1 MKAQAYHC
9 ARQALAPGSDTE
21 LNAETLEAV
30 AQSAPSVEL
39 PRDQVVGKPLIDVMV
54 AVKLQE
60 SKAAARRL
68 IKVSSKRQDSSA
80 G

>member
-1 MKAQAYHC
+1 M
-9 ARQALAPGSDTE
+9 
-21 LNAETLEAV
+21 

-54 AVKLQE
+54 AVKLQG